1 VTTEPITEDYLTAY
15 ARELQGS
22 GQRQLGHY
30 PRCPACPHLWHGL
43 HCPTCSC
50 PASWREK
57 S

>member
-1 VTTEPITEDYLTAY
+1 VTTEPIAEDYLIAY